1 MLFILMNTSF
11 SDLYNQLL
19 QNVTRRII
27 MTKIINLPLTD
38 EVIRDLKAGD
48 SVLIS
53 GSMLTGRDAAHKR
66 LFELIEKGEPLPVDI
81 SGEVI
86 YYVGPAP
93 AKPGHAVGPA
103 GPTSSYRMD
112 KYTPALLDRGLKAM
126 IGKGKRSTEVIE
138 AMKRNGC
145 VYFAA
150 IGGAAALISRSIK
163 RIETLAYEDLGTE
176 AIYRFYVEDFPAIVA
191 IDSQGHSVLAE

>member
-1 MLFILMNTSF
+1 MIKGKDKNGKIL
-11 SDLYNQLL
+11 
-19 QNVTRRII
+19 IE
-27 MTKIINLPLTD
+27 LPLTD
-38 EVIRDLKAGD
+38 DDIKQLKAGD

-53 GSMLTGRDAAHKR
+53 GSLLTGRDAAHKR
-66 LFELIEKGEPLPVDI
+66 LYELIQKGEPLPVEID
-81 SGEVI
+81 GEVI

-112 KYTPALLDRGLKAM
+112 KYSPSLLDLGLKGM
-126 IGKGKRSTEVIE
+126 IGKGERSQPVIDS
-138 AMKRNGC
+138 MVKNGA

-163 RIETLAYEDLGTE
+163 CSQVLAYEDLGTE
-176 AIYRFYVEDFPAIVA
+176 AIYRFEIENFPAVVV
-191 IDSQGHSVLAE
+191 IDAMGNDVYKTEPKKYAQ

>member
-1 MLFILMNTSF
+1 M
-11 SDLYNQLL
+11 
-19 QNVTRRII
+19 VK
-27 MTKIINLPLTD
+27 KITLPLTD
-38 EVIRDLKAGD
+38 EVIAQLHAGD

-53 GSMLTGRDAAHKR
+53 GTMLTGRDAAHKR
-66 LFELIEKGEPLPVDI
+66 LFELLEKGEKLPVDI

-126 IGKGKRSTEVIE
+126 IGKGKRNSEVVE

-163 RIETLAYEDLGTE
+163 KSEVLAYEDLEQLFSIQFT
-176 AIYRFYVEDFPAIVA
+176 
-191 IDSQGHSVLAE
+191 

>member
-1 MLFILMNTSF
+1 MAK
-11 SDLYNQLL
+11 
-19 QNVTRRII
+19 
-27 MTKIINLPLTD
+27 KITLPLTD
-38 EVIRDLKAGD
+38 TDIEQLKAGD

-66 LFELIEKGEPLPVDI
+66 LFELIEKGQPLPVDI
-81 SGEVI
+81 TGELI

-112 KYTPALLDRGLKAM
+112 KYAPALLDRGLRGM
-126 IGKGKRSTEVIE
+126 IGKGARNQDVIDS
-138 AMKRNGC
+138 MIKNGC

-150 IGGAAALISRSIK
+150 IGGAAALISHSIK
-163 RIETLAYEDLGTE
+163 KIEVLAYEDLGTE

-191 IDSQGHSVLAE
+191 IDSKGNSVLAKGNKNQ

>member
-1 MLFILMNTSF
+1 MAI
-11 SDLYNQLL
+11 
-19 QNVTRRII
+19 
-27 MTKIINLPLTD
+27 KITLPLTD
-38 EVIRDLKAGD
+38 ETVKNLKAGD
-48 SVLIS
+48 SVLIT

-66 LFELIEKGEPLPVDI
+66 LYELIENNQPLPVDVD
-81 SGEVI
+81 GEVI

-112 KYTPALLDRGLKAM
+112 KYAPALLDRGLKGM
-126 IGKGKRSTEVIE
+126 IGKGRRSKEVIDS
-138 AMKRNGC
+138 MKKNGC

-163 RIETLAYEDLGTE
+163 R
-176 AIYRFYVEDFPAIVA
+176 
-191 IDSQGHSVLAE
+191 

>member
-1 MLFILMNTSF
+1 M
-11 SDLYNQLL
+11 
-19 QNVTRRII
+19 VK
-27 MTKIINLPLTD
+27 KITLPLTD
-38 EVIRDLKAGD
+38 EAIKDLKAGD

-66 LFELIEKGEPLPVDI
+66 LFELIEKGESLPVEI
-81 SGEVI
+81 EGEVI

-112 KYTPALLDRGLKAM
+112 KYTPALLDRGLKGM
-126 IGKGKRSTEVIE
+126 IGKGARNREVIDS
-138 AMKRNGC
+138 MIKNGC

-163 RIETLAYEDLGTE
+163 KAEMLAYEDLGTE

-191 IDSQGHSVLAE
+191 IDSKGNSILVQSDKH

>member
-1 MLFILMNTSF
+1 
-11 SDLYNQLL
+11 
-19 QNVTRRII
+19 
-27 MTKIINLPLTD
+27 MTKKITLPLT
-38 EVIRDLKAGD
+38 EETIRDLKAGD
-48 SVLIS
+48 SVLIT

-81 SGEVI
+81 SGEII

-112 KYTPALLDRGLKAM
+112 KYAPSLLDRGLKGM
-126 IGKGKRSTEVIE
+126 IGKGARNQEVIDS
-138 AMKRNGC
+138 MIKNGA

-150 IGGAAALISRSIK
+150 IGGAAALISHSIK
-163 RIETLAYEDLGTE
+163 KIETLAYEDLGTE

-191 IDSQGHSVLAE
+191 IDSKGNSVLANGN

>member
-1 MLFILMNTSF
+1 M
-11 SDLYNQLL
+11 
-19 QNVTRRII
+19 VK
-27 MTKIINLPLTD
+27 KITLPLTD
-38 EVIRDLKAGD
+38 EAIKDLKAGD
-48 SVLIS
+48 SVLIT

-66 LFELIEKGEPLPVDI
+66 LFELIEKGEKLPVDL

-126 IGKGKRSTEVIE
+126 IGKGKRSREVIDS
-138 AMKRNGC
+138 MIKNGC

-150 IGGAAALISRSIK
+150 IGGAAALISRGIK
-163 RIETLAYEDLGTE
+163 KIEILAYEDLGTE
-176 AIYRFYVEDFPAIVA
+176 AIYRFTVEDFPAIVA
-191 IDSQGHSVLAE
+191 IDSRGNSVLVEK

>member
-1 MLFILMNTSF
+1 
-11 SDLYNQLL
+11 
-19 QNVTRRII
+19 
-27 MTKIINLPLTD
+27 MTKKITLPLSD
-38 EVIRDLKAGD
+38 EAIKDLKAGD
-48 SVLIS
+48 SVLIT

-81 SGEVI
+81 DGEII

-112 KYTPALLDRGLKAM
+112 KYTPALLDRGLKGM
-126 IGKGKRSTEVIE
+126 IDKGKRSKEVVDSMI
-138 AMKRNGC
+138 RNGC

-150 IGGAAALISRSIK
+150 IGGAAALISGSIK
-163 RIETLAYEDLGTE
+163 KIDTLAYEDLGTE

-191 IDSQGHSVLAE
+191 IDSQGNSVLVES

>member
-1 MLFILMNTSF
+1 MAK
-11 SDLYNQLL
+11 
-19 QNVTRRII
+19 
-27 MTKIINLPLTD
+27 KITLPLTD
-38 EVIRDLKAGD
+38 EAIAELKAGD
-48 SVLIS
+48 SVLIT

-66 LFELIEKGEPLPVDI
+66 LFELIEQGKPLPVDI

-93 AKPGHAVGPA
+93 AKPGHAVGSA

-112 KYTPALLDRGLKAM
+112 KYTPVLLDRGLKGM
-126 IGKGKRSTEVIE
+126 IGKGARSEEVIE
-138 AMKRNGC
+138 SMKKNG
-145 VYFAA
+145 VIYFAA

-163 RIETLAYEDLGTE
+163 KIETLAYEDLGTE

-191 IDSQGHSVLAE
+191 IDAKGNSILACGG